1 VSMTEKKIRAMQ
13 TLGVPYAKGYDQKA
27 LKDLK
32 AQAHLIAE
40 DIIKTT
46 PKQALIGVNQKRLVK
61 DIEQKEI
68 VAVIAY
74 LQRLGVDITLQPKK

>member
-1 VSMTEKKIRAMQ
+1 MKQQI
-13 TLGVPYAKGYDQKA
+13 
-27 LKDLK
+27 KDLK
-32 AQAHLIAE
+32 AQARLIAE

-46 PKQALIGVNQKRLVK
+46 PKQALIGVNQKSLVK